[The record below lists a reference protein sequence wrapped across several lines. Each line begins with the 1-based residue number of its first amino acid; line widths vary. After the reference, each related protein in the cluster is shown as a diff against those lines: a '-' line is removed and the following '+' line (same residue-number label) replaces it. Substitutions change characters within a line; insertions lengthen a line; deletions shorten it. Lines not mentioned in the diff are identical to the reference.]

1 MSAPFNLSLLVE
13 GELYDTFVEPF
24 ADVLSAAKIGAQDIA
39 NSAGLVLTLANP
51 LLVSPKKV
59 EEKVDAHRQRAESI
73 NRKWEELNTKIKSD
87 LSPDVKAVAFLANP
101 SAFLAVAA
109 TKGALSTGKSILFD
123 ATGLGD
129 WIGDKVGLMRSKLG
143 QESGSDRSGGSSRP
157 SDKSNDTSLDKL
169 ARLFFLTE
177 SKSEPLLEDSK
188 DNDKPQGTENDALQV
203 LNRELEKAGLSDAL
217 QKEFDEYYAS
227 LEEAVEQFVSDFGAR
242 GRALQFLQDAKSS
255 EDLKRA
261 LSILVKEKQVS
272 QSDANKAI
280 EQIKETAQ
288 KLLADED
295 FKSKV
300 TGSNSLEEDP
310 EQLAFETAFGLIR
323 QQIEES
329 LEEAHQGLKEIADEI
344 LEGVPSEKELESIGG
359 KNASKLLQL
368 VKKVKEVV

>member
-1 MSAPFNLSLLVE
+1 MSAPFNLSLLAE

-24 ADVLSAAKIGAQDIA
+24 ADVVSAAKIGAQDIA

-59 EEKVDAHRQRAESI
+59 KEKVDAHRQRAESI

-101 SAFLAVAA
+101 SAFLAAAA
-109 TKGALSTGKSILFD
+109 TKGALSTGKSVLFD

-129 WIGDKVGLMRSKLG
+129 WIGDKVGLMRSKLD
-143 QESGSDRSGGSSRP
+143 QESGSGRSGGSSRP

-177 SKSEPLLEDSK
+177 SKSKSLLEDSK
-188 DNDKPQGTENDALQV
+188 DDDKPQGTENDAFQV
-203 LNRELEKAGLSDAL
+203 LDRELEKAGLSDAL
-217 QKEFDEYYAS
+217 QKEFDEYYTS
-227 LEEAVEQFVSDFGAR
+227 LEEAVEQFVNDFGAR
-242 GRALQFLQDAKSS
+242 GRALQLLQDAKSS
-255 EDLKRA
+255 KDLERA

-288 KLLADED
+288 KLLADEG
-295 FKSKV
+295 FRSKAA
-300 TGSNSLEEDP
+300 GSSSLEEDP
-310 EQLAFETAFGLIR
+310 EQLAFETAFGLVR